1 GTNNQAHVFGLE
13 PFTTYDIHVV
23 AFNSAGQVT
32 SPWTSVR
39 TLEASPSGL
48 NNFTVEKRENG
59 RALLLK
65 WSEPLKPNGVIKTY
79 NIFSDD
85 NLEFSGLSR
94 QFHFRR
100 LEPYTVYTLVLEACT
115 NAGCTRS
122 APQPIRT
129 DEAPPSS
136 QPAPVAQSVN
146 ATSIELTWAQPTHP
160 NGKISEYQIIFRN
173 NQGSRL
179 GNAAVVMQ
187 EEKILFTEYSTEK
200 DTFLYN
206 VTDLKAWT
214 KYEFKVRS
222 WNTAGYTDS
231 SWIMVET
238 RQAQPKGLAAPRVHH
253 LDDNPHNLFITWTP
267 PEEINGV
274 LQSYR
279 LQRDNITFPFS
290 FDTTTVNY
298 TDEDLMAYTMY
309 SYAII
314 ACTMGGCTTSVP
326 ARIRTLETAPSSVGL
341 PRLTTIS
348 ATEMNISWSA
358 PLIQNGEITKYTLLT
373 NGEQRYTGK
382 GLFSLISNLQPYTEY
397 QFILI
402 VCTNGGCTSSP
413 PASART
419 HEAPPTNMSAPRL
432 KVTGSESV
440 EVTWEKPTYPNG
452 EVKSYELRRDGD
464 LIYAGLET
472 RYHDFTLMPSIEYA
486 YTVTANNSK
495 GSITSPIAT
504 ARTNPSAPSGVA
516 PPKLQP
522 SSLSGIFVMWDPP
535 ARSNGEI
542 TNYTLL
548 RRDPVEAIIITI
560 IFPSY
565 HPSYFSRTYT
575 LSGLKPYY
583 RYEVRI
589 EACTVL
595 GCASSDWAS
604 TQTLEA
610 PPANQTAPLIEL
622 HTDADGFQLVL
633 LVSWPMPQQPNGKIL
648 HFELYR
654 RLVTNPPT
662 SSGLV
667 LIYKGVLT
675 SFRDATLQPF
685 TEYEYQVWSINSVGK
700 VSSSWSRAK
709 TGAAPPEGVPPPTF
723 PTVQATSAVVS
734 ISPPTKP
741 NGIVSLYRVFNNS
754 RDKYLLVSYI
764 ARIKHYTMNCPFN
777 ECLLPFLTVPQYRAP
792 FIVISNLTTV
802 YLDWSY
808 SFILNGQLREY
819 ALTENGVRLY
829 SGFDSTLHIPR
840 TSDKTFVFQVTCTTD
855 TGSVSTPIIKYNTA
869 TGIGPVETTPGEK
882 TGMQD
887 SDSKFYSELWFIILM
902 AILGLI
908 FLAIILAVVLQRAIS
923 KPLLERERTPIVP
936 LQQRMP
942 SMSVYPPSDA
952 NMGLADTKI
961 AGPGS
966 HLSNHSN
973 RSMSVLR
980 VPSQTQLSRVYSQ
993 NSLHRSIS
1001 QLIDT
1006 HDKSLIEDTVW
1017 ETIVQGHDSGMFVE
1031 DEDLIDSIKGF
1042 SKVRKEHTMFTDTHL

>member
-583 RYEVRI
+583 RWVI
-589 EACTVL
+589 L
-595 GCASSDWAS
+595 SS
-604 TQTLEA
+604 
-610 PPANQTAPLIEL
+610 
-622 HTDADGFQLVL
+622 
-633 LVSWPMPQQPNGKIL
+633 
-648 HFELYR
+648 
-654 RLVTNPPT
+654 
-662 SSGLV
+662 
-667 LIYKGVLT
+667 
-675 SFRDATLQPF
+675 
-685 TEYEYQVWSINSVGK
+685 
-700 VSSSWSRAK
+700 
-709 TGAAPPEGVPPPTF
+709 
-723 PTVQATSAVVS
+723 
-734 ISPPTKP
+734 
-741 NGIVSLYRVFNNS
+741 
-754 RDKYLLVSYI
+754 
-764 ARIKHYTMNCPFN
+764 
-777 ECLLPFLTVPQYRAP
+777 
-792 FIVISNLTTV
+792 
-802 YLDWSY
+802 
-808 SFILNGQLREY
+808 
-819 ALTENGVRLY
+819 
-829 SGFDSTLHIPR
+829 
-840 TSDKTFVFQVTCTTD
+840 
-855 TGSVSTPIIKYNTA
+855 
-869 TGIGPVETTPGEK
+869 
-882 TGMQD
+882 
-887 SDSKFYSELWFIILM
+887 
-902 AILGLI
+902 
-908 FLAIILAVVLQRAIS
+908 
-923 KPLLERERTPIVP
+923 
-936 LQQRMP
+936 
-942 SMSVYPPSDA
+942 
-952 NMGLADTKI
+952 
-961 AGPGS
+961 
-966 HLSNHSN
+966 
-973 RSMSVLR
+973 
-980 VPSQTQLSRVYSQ
+980 
-993 NSLHRSIS
+993 
-1001 QLIDT
+1001 
-1006 HDKSLIEDTVW
+1006 
-1017 ETIVQGHDSGMFVE
+1017 
-1031 DEDLIDSIKGF
+1031 
-1042 SKVRKEHTMFTDTHL
+1042 